1 MADTGPDAHGQHP
14 AGYPA
19 GVLFDMD
26 GLLLDS
32 ERLARDAFVRAC
44 EDHGFEADLVTYHQ
58 CIGSTYDKTR
68 ELIVAAYG
76 ADFPYEAIDERWSHH
91 YHARLADGP
100 VPVKAGALALLT
112 HLAARELPM
121 ALVTSTRRAT
131 AEEKLEATGLIR
143 FFDSLICG
151 GETERGKPNPDPYLV
166 AAGRLELEPER
177 CWALE
182 DSANGVRAAV
192 SAGCTVYQVPDLVA
206 PTAEIERLG
215 HQIVETLHE
224 VRAALEAL
232 ETPNR

>member
-1 MADTGPDAHGQHP
+1 MSDPNP
-14 AGYPA
+14 VLPS

-32 ERLARDAFVRAC
+32 ERLARDAFVLAC
-44 EDHGFEADLVTYHQ
+44 ADHGYEADLVTYLE

-68 ELIVAAYG
+68 ELIMAAYG
-76 ADFPYEAIDERWSHH
+76 EDFPYQAIDERWSHH
-91 YHARLADGP
+91 YHARLAEGP
-100 VPVKAGALALLT
+100 VPVKDGALALLT
-112 HLAARELPM
+112 HLAAREMPM

-131 AEEKLEATGLIR
+131 AEQKLEATGLIR

-151 GETERGKPNPDPYLV
+151 GETEHGKPNPDPYLAG
-166 AAGRLELEPER
+166 AARLELEPTC

-192 SAGCTVYQVPDLVA
+192 SAGCTVYQVPDLVE
-206 PTAEIERLG
+206 PTAELEQLG

-224 VRAALEAL
+224 VHSALATL
-232 ETPNR
+232 ETLNR